1 MPIGPCSA
9 LRSEFRA
16 GRGRS
21 PEGGGGLGGGGG
33 GLRRS
38 ALGRPTLLPAA
49 LQQPPQIT
57 SGARGRGAGRL
68 MELPVRGASK
78 AMAAANKG
86 SAGTGEAQ
94 WDSLQAASR

>member
-1 MPIGPCSA
+1 
-9 LRSEFRA
+9 
-16 GRGRS
+16 
-21 PEGGGGLGGGGG
+21 
-33 GLRRS
+33 
-38 ALGRPTLLPAA
+38 
-49 LQQPPQIT
+49 
-57 SGARGRGAGRL
+57 